1 MREAVVRLHEF
12 ERIPLSR
19 LREMRVNLSHSELSH
34 FVEVVNAIHG
44 RRHRVFS
51 IEYSPRRREHYLRAH
66 GSIGFAYYVRRN
78 ERITFQVLPKP
89 FRADPDDRRSIQ
101 FFLHLLN
108 LAKGMRLERGH
119 LNAIGDEYSKSG
131 NIDELFKSMYVLL
144 LAKALGEGLYLEY
157 GEIEESSRVIR
168 GRILVSRMARRP
180 PWETELPVRYSLMLE
195 NNPLNRILKGALS
208 VVVSTAKWK
217 PTKRLGGVLI
227 GAFQGV
233 DFPYPGDGARVNF
246 NHLNER
252 FRTVFN
258 LAETILS
265 AFTGLGTGDR
275 IFPGIFISMDEL
287 FEALIYQTIRSAL
300 GRDAEVRFEE
310 SLPHIIRNAR
320 DYEIKKRAVF
330 MMGNPLP
337 DITIRT
343 GKGACVVEVKYRDLY
358 VRVNNEGR
366 RVRKLVRNSSELY
379 QAYAYAKLF
388 GGGVLLI
395 YPRLEGRYNYWLPDF
410 FAPGEGD
417 VLRFFDGT
425 KLGIFGYEISRIG
438 DGVSIDGSGVYLDD
452 ELRERLR
459 GFLLNFCGEL

>member
-1 MREAVVRLHEF
+1 MREVVVRLHEF
-12 ERIPLSR
+12 ERVPLSK
-19 LREMRVNLSHSELSH
+19 LRAMGVDISHPELSH
-34 FVEVVNAIHG
+34 FVEVINAIHG
-44 RRHRVFS
+44 REHSVFS

-66 GSIGFAYYVRRN
+66 GSIGFAYYIRKGK
-78 ERITFQVLPKP
+78 RITFQVLPKP

-108 LAKGMRLERGH
+108 LAKGMKLERGH
-119 LNAIGDEYSKSG
+119 LNALGDEYSRSG
-131 NIDELFKSMYVLL
+131 DIDELFKSMYVLL
-144 LAKALGEGLYLEY
+144 LSKALGEGPYLEY
-157 GEIEESSRVIR
+157 GEIEENSKVIR
-168 GRILVSRMARRP
+168 GRILVSRIARRP
-180 PWETELPVRYSLMLE
+180 PWEPEVPVRYSIMLE
-195 NNPLNRILKGALS
+195 NNPLNRVLKGALAI
-208 VVVSTAKWK
+208 VMSTAKWK
-217 PTKRLGGVLI
+217 PTKRLGGVLM

-233 DFPYPGDGARVNF
+233 DFPQPGDGAKVTF

-275 IFPGIFISMDEL
+275 ILPGIFISMDEL
-287 FEALIYQTIRSAL
+287 FEALVYQTIRSAL
-300 GRDAEVRFEE
+300 GREAEVRFEE

-320 DYEIKKRAVF
+320 EYEIKRRAVF

-343 GKGACVVEVKYRDLY
+343 EKGSCIVEVKYRDLY
-358 VRVNNEGR
+358 VRLNNEGR

-395 YPRLEGRYNYWLPDF
+395 YPRLEGRYNHWLPDLF
-410 FAPGEGD
+410 TAGADD

-438 DGVSIDGSGVYLDD
+438 DGVVVDGSGVFLEE
-452 ELRERLR
+452 ELGERVRE
-459 GFLLNFCGEL
+459 FLLDFCGEL